1 MIQDKKRCIVLLVML
16 AVFVISDP
24 YAHAQ
29 DDETTRPT
37 LRGLQGIF
45 VYVEPLNP
53 QIEQSG
59 LIKSQIQT
67 DTESQ
72 LKSAGIRVLTKEDFL
87 KGSGHPYLYV
97 NVNISMLK
105 TQITRYLFYI
115 RIELNQEVLLVR
127 APHTKVSTVTWSA
140 GGWGIDFS
148 LDNIRQTVKTQ
159 VDKFIS
165 AYFTEN
171 PKP

>member
-1 MIQDKKRCIVLLVML
+1 MMVNNKRCIALLVML
-16 AVFVISDP
+16 AAFVISDP
-24 YAHAQ
+24 YAYDQ
-29 DDETTRPT
+29 DDENTRPA

-45 VYVEPLNP
+45 VYVEPLDP

-72 LKSAGIRVLTKEDFL
+72 LKSAGIRVLTREDFL
-87 KGSGHPYLYV
+87 KGFGHPYLYI
-97 NVNISMLK
+97 NVNISVLK
-105 TQITRYLFYI
+105 TQIARYLFYI

-127 APHTKVSTVTWSA
+127 APHTKISAVTWST

-148 LDNIRQTVKTQ
+148 LDNIRQTVGSQ
-159 VDKFIS
+159 VDKFVS
-165 AYFTEN
+165 AYLTQN

>member
-1 MIQDKKRCIVLLVML
+1 MIQNKKRHIVLVVILG
-16 AVFVISDP
+16 AFIISDL

-37 LRGLQGIF
+37 LRSLQGIF
-45 VYVEPLNP
+45 VYVEPLDP

-72 LKSAGIRVLTKEDFL
+72 LKSAGIRVLTREDFL
-87 KGSGHPYLYV
+87 KGFGRPYLYI

-115 RIELNQEVLLVR
+115 KVELNQEVLLVR
-127 APHTKVSTVTWSA
+127 APHTKVSTVTWST

-148 LDNIRQTVKTQ
+148 LDNIRETVKTQ
-159 VDKFIS
+159 VGKFVS
-165 AYFTEN
+165 AYLTEN
-171 PKP
+171 PRP

>member
-1 MIQDKKRCIVLLVML
+1 MIQNKKRCIVLLVIL
-16 AVFVISDP
+16 GALILSGL

-45 VYVEPLNP
+45 VYVEPLDP

-59 LIKSQIQT
+59 LIRSQIQT

-72 LKSAGIRVLTKEDFL
+72 LKSAGINVLKREDFL
-87 KGSGHPYLYV
+87 KEFGRPYLYII
-97 NVNISMLK
+97 VNISVLK

-127 APHTKVSTVTWSA
+127 APHTKVSTATWST

-148 LDNIRQTVKTQ
+148 LDNIRQTVRTQ
-159 VDKFIS
+159 VDKFVS
-165 AYFTEN
+165 AYLTEN

>member
-1 MIQDKKRCIVLLVML
+1 MIQNKKRCIVLLGIL
-16 AVFVISDP
+16 GTLILSGR

-45 VYVEPLNP
+45 VYVEALDP

-59 LIKSQIQT
+59 LIRSQIQT

-72 LKSAGIRVLTKEDFL
+72 LKSAGIRVLTREDFL
-87 KGSGHPYLYV
+87 KGFGHPYLYI

-105 TQITRYLFYI
+105 TQITRYLFYL

-127 APHTKVSTVTWSA
+127 APHTKVSTVTWST

-148 LDNIRQTVKTQ
+148 LDNIRQTVRTQ
-159 VDKFIS
+159 VDKFVS
-165 AYFTEN
+165 AYLTEN

>member
-1 MIQDKKRCIVLLVML
+1 MIQNKERYIALVVIL
-16 AVFVISDP
+16 GAFIISDP

-37 LRGLQGIF
+37 LRSLQGIF
-45 VYVEPLNP
+45 VYVEPLDP

-87 KGSGHPYLYV
+87 KGFGRPYLYV

-127 APHTKVSTVTWSA
+127 APHTKVSTVTWST

-148 LDNIRQTVKTQ
+148 LDNIRETVKTQ
-159 VDKFIS
+159 VGKFVS
-165 AYFTEN
+165 AYLTEN
-171 PKP
+171 PRP

>member
-1 MIQDKKRCIVLLVML
+1 MIQNKKRCIVLLVIL
-16 AVFVISDP
+16 GAFIISDP

-45 VYVEPLNP
+45 VYVEPLDP

-72 LKSAGIRVLTKEDFL
+72 LKSAGIRVSTREDFL
-87 KGSGHPYLYV
+87 KGFGRPYLYI

-105 TQITRYLFYI
+105 TQITRYLFYL

-127 APHTKVSTVTWSA
+127 APHTKVSTVTWST

-148 LDNIRQTVKTQ
+148 LDNIRQTVRTQ
-159 VDKFIS
+159 VDKFVS
-165 AYFTEN
+165 AYLTEN